1 MLGLV
6 VGEHL
11 FRLLPDVPEGDLARI
26 RAAVVSEEA
35 LAPVAAALG
44 VGAALR
50 LGRGE
55 VVSGGRDK
63 PSILADALE
72 AVIGAT
78 YLEAGLE
85 RARALVLDVM
95 GAAIDQAA
103 AVEQLG
109 DPKNRLQELAA
120 RLGLSLP
127 RYELDESGPDHA
139 KRYRAVVVLG
149 NDHATVAGR
158 GAGRSKKHAERAAA
172 IEALARLEA
181 RDGA

>member
-1 MLGLV
+1 VLGLV

-72 AVIGAT
+72 AVIGAV
-78 YLEAGLE
+78 YLDAGWAPAQDIVLSLLGE
-85 RARALVLDVM
+85 RIGRAADEP
-95 GAAIDQAA
+95 D
-103 AVEQLG
+103 
-109 DPKNRLQELAA
+109 DFDHKSRLQEMAVRQGA
-120 RLGLSLP
+120 GVP
-127 RYELDESGPDHA
+127 RYLVVGSGPDHDRTYDA
-139 KRYRAVVVLG
+139 RVFVG
-149 NDHATVAGR
+149 GECR
-158 GAGRSKKHAERAAA
+158 GVGTGSSKKDAEQEAARRAW
-172 IEALARLEA
+172 LELNRA
-181 RDGA
+181 